1 MINILTKG
9 AESLLQEII
18 EHRNENGIVDADYFF
33 KKLEAMN
40 QAEDDLYRSCF
51 KELSD
56 YDLAKTHWADNGP
69 YMISL
74 TSAGMEY
81 FEQKKAAEKEERKE
95 KRNKCCVWRNSDIL
109 TVQAVR
115 HQLIVFR
122 RLNNGYFRKK
132 I

>member
-56 YDLAKTHWADNGP
+56 YDLAKTHWTDNGP

-95 KRNKCCVWRNSDIL
+95 KCSSPPPNKK
-109 TVQAVR
+109 T
-115 HQLIVFR
+115 
-122 RLNNGYFRKK
+122 
-132 I
+132 

>member
-18 EHRNENGIVDADYFF
+18 KHRNENGIGDADYFF

-56 YDLAKTHWADNGP
+56 YDLAQTQWADNGP

-74 TSAGMEY
+74 TSAGLEY

-95 KRNKCCVWRNSDIL
+95 KRSSRWHDVWVAAIG
-109 TVQAVR
+109 AVFGG
-115 HQLIVFR
+115 IVTF
-122 RLNNGYFRKK
+122 LLFKLFG
-132 I
+132 IS

>member
-18 EHRNENGIVDADYFF
+18 EHRNENGIVDADYFS

-95 KRNKCCVWRNSDIL
+95 KRSSRWYDVWVAAIG
-109 TVQAVR
+109 AVFGG
-115 HQLIVFR
+115 IVTF
-122 RLNNGYFRKK
+122 LLFKLFG
-132 I
+132 IS

>member
-33 KKLEAMN
+33 NKLEAMN
-40 QAEDDLYRSCF
+40 QADDEIYRSCF

-56 YDLAKTHWADNGP
+56 YNLAKTHWADNGP

-95 KRNKCCVWRNSDIL
+95 KSSSRWHDVWVAAIG
-109 TVQAVR
+109 AVFGG
-115 HQLIVFR
+115 IVTF
-122 RLNNGYFRKK
+122 LLFKLFG
-132 I
+132 IS

>member
-95 KRNKCCVWRNSDIL
+95 KRSSRWHDVWVTAIG
-109 TVQAVR
+109 AVFGG
-115 HQLIVFR
+115 IVTF
-122 RLNNGYFRKK
+122 LLFKLFG
-132 I
+132 IS

>member
-33 KKLEAMN
+33 KQLEAMY

-95 KRNKCCVWRNSDIL
+95 KRSSRWHDVWVAAIG
-109 TVQAVR
+109 AVFGG
-115 HQLIVFR
+115 IVTF
-122 RLNNGYFRKK
+122 LLFKLFG
-132 I
+132 IS

>member
-33 KKLEAMN
+33 NKLEAMN
-40 QAEDDLYRSCF
+40 QADDEIYRSCF

-74 TSAGMEY
+74 TSAGLEY

-95 KRNKCCVWRNSDIL
+95 KRSSRWHDVWVAAIG
-109 TVQAVR
+109 AVFGG
-115 HQLIVFR
+115 IVTF
-122 RLNNGYFRKK
+122 LLFKLFG
-132 I
+132 IS

>member
-1 MINILTKG
+1 MIDILTKG

-18 EHRNENGIVDADYFF
+18 EHRNEKGIVVADYFF
-33 KKLEAMN
+33 KKLDAMN
-40 QAEDDLYRSCF
+40 QADDELYRSCF

-74 TSAGMEY
+74 TSAGLEY

-95 KRNKCCVWRNSDIL
+95 KLKDFFI
-109 TVQAVR
+109 
-115 HQLIVFR
+115 
-122 RLNNGYFRKK
+122 K
-132 I
+132 IQ

>member
-18 EHRNENGIVDADYFF
+18 AHRNENGIVDADYFF

-95 KRNKCCVWRNSDIL
+95 KCSSRWHDVWVAAIG
-109 TVQAVR
+109 AVFGG
-115 HQLIVFR
+115 IVTF
-122 RLNNGYFRKK
+122 LLFKLFG
-132 I
+132 IS

>member
-69 YMISL
+69 DMLSL

-81 FEQKKAAEKEERKE
+81 FAQKKAAEKEERKE
-95 KRNKCCVWRNSDIL
+95 KRSSRWHDVWVAAIG
-109 TVQAVR
+109 AVFGG
-115 HQLIVFR
+115 IVTF
-122 RLNNGYFRKK
+122 LLFKLFG
-132 I
+132 IS

>member
-18 EHRNENGIVDADYFF
+18 DHRNENGIVDADYFF
-33 KKLEAMN
+33 NKLEAMN
-40 QAEDDLYRSCF
+40 QADDEIYRSCF

-74 TSAGMEY
+74 TSAGLEY
-81 FEQKKAAEKEERKE
+81 FEQRKSAEKEERKE
-95 KRNKCCVWRNSDIL
+95 KRSSRWHDVWVAAIG
-109 TVQAVR
+109 AVFGG
-115 HQLIVFR
+115 IVTF
-122 RLNNGYFRKK
+122 LLFKLFG
-132 I
+132 IS